1 MSRLRSSHPRR
12 WFIYS
17 LCGLFIFLCLAMVL
31 AAILLLRRGNLPRTG
46 LITGSSME
54 PILRG
59 PRFLWTCPNCS
70 ESQEFALDTCK
81 SNQPFRCRNCDNIDM
96 DSAFDFEDIE
106 RLSNQSRPGAQVQF
120 ATLRTVR
127 KTRFNEIDKGR
138 AERSGLQRGDI
149 VVFQEFAGAKREVK
163 RIVGFAYE
171 SVEIGGGDVFIN
183 GERWCKSLEQSLR
196 QSVLLNA
203 WERSSPSS
211 QVEQSFLPNG
221 SWGIGQEV
229 FEGVLSASDFKDD
242 GVVHPRSIA
251 FGYPAPRMMDNSL
264 SLNAHDSHL
273 KVPVHDFGFTFQLS
287 RPDHAWRLNCV
298 MSSLTCRPEVTMELV
313 GNKLTITAEQQTNII
328 ELLHREDQSLWIA
341 IVMVDGHL
349 VVGSQSKE
357 WLRAKLP
364 SLDDVLADE
373 DERVQSPISI
383 EILSGRLALDQIL
396 VFRDVIYRG
405 QGDSIT
411 QTWDSG
417 ERVVV
422 LGDNV
427 SASSDSRDRWPDG
440 LSPSSIKGVVLQT
453 ESPIEALLRQR

>member
-1 MSRLRSSHPRR
+1 MTRLRSSHPRR

-17 LCGLFIFLCLAMVL
+17 LCGLFIFLCLAIIL

-59 PRFLWTCPNCS
+59 PRFLWTCLNCS

-81 SNQPFRCRNCDNIDM
+81 SNQPFRCRSCDNIDM

-106 RLSNQSRPGAQVQF
+106 SLSNQSRPGAQVQF
-120 ATLRTVR
+120 ATLRAVR
-127 KTRFNEIDKGR
+127 KTRFKEIDIGR
-138 AERSGLQRGDI
+138 VDRSGLQRGDI
-149 VVFQEFAGAKREVK
+149 VVFQEFPGAKREVK
-163 RIVGFAYE
+163 RIVGFAYDN
-171 SVEIGGGDVFIN
+171 VELHGGDVFVN
-183 GERWCKSLEQSLR
+183 GERWCKSLEQTLR

-203 WERSSPSS
+203 WERSSPNS
-211 QVEQSFLPNG
+211 QVVQSLRPNG
-221 SWGIGQEV
+221 SWGIGQKV
-229 FEGVLSASDFKDD
+229 FGGVLSASDSKDVNVD
-242 GVVHPRSIA
+242 HPRSIA
-251 FGYPAPRMMDNSL
+251 FDYLVPRMIDNSI

-298 MSSLTCRPEVTMELV
+298 MSSPTSRPEVTMELV
-313 GNKLTITAEQQTNII
+313 GNKLTIKAEKQTRNI

-349 VVGSQSKE
+349 IVGSQSEE

-364 SLDDVLADE
+364 SLNDVLTHD
-373 DERVQSPISI
+373 DDHFQSPISI
-383 EILSGRLALDQIL
+383 EIISGRLALDQLL
-396 VFRDVIYRG
+396 VFRDVFYRG
-405 QGDSIT
+405 QGDSVA
-411 QTWDSG
+411 QTWESG

-440 LSPSSIKGVVLQT
+440 LSPSSIKGVVIQT